1 MAKLKLTAKL
11 TGARQVERALEAI
24 GRKALRPA
32 ARKGVVGAAQ
42 VVAKAAKAL
51 VPADTKSLRKAIGHK
66 VKAIRD
72 GSGFYGVVGPRRDTK
87 KDQLAGKFKFRRKVG
102 SRKRAGGRP
111 AVVKYAN
118 PTKYAHLVEFGRRAV
133 TVSKK
138 TLLSDG
144 TAVFGK
150 GVKAVPPRPFMRPA
164 WEANKAACEGVI
176 RQALA
181 DAVRKG
187 AKR

>member
-1 MAKLKLTAKL
+1 MAAKLKLKAKL
-11 TGARQVERALEAI
+11 TGARQVEQALAAI

-32 ARKGVVGAAQ
+32 ARKGVVGSAQ
-42 VVAKAAKAL
+42 VAAKAAKAL
-51 VPADTKSLRKAIGHK
+51 VPANTKSLRKSIGHK

-72 GSGFYGVVGPRRDTK
+72 GSGFYGLIGPRRDTK
-87 KDQLAGKFKFRRKVG
+87 KSRDAGKFKYRVRVG
-102 SRKRAGGRP
+102 SRKRAGGLP
-111 AVVKYAN
+111 SVVKYAN
-118 PTKYAHLVEFGRRAV
+118 PVKYAHLVEFGRRAV

-144 TAVFGK
+144 SVVFGK
-150 GVKAVPPRPFMRPA
+150 RVKAVPPRPFMRPA
-164 WEANKAACEGVI
+164 WEANKAACEGII

-181 DAVRKG
+181 DAVKG